1 MDNNRIVGGIKIG
14 SINLHLLFDEEQKIK
29 VAELKKVLNSIDYP
43 VKIFSVDKPINL
55 DDNLNLLGSKI
66 KSETNKS
73 KIKLLEEDY
82 NFVQDLNNKKWVVNR
97 EFYLIMEEDATNEQ
111 LINQKLN
118 DLIQEF
124 ISIGLHSERVSSE
137 EWRDLLYIILNPVTS
152 LDIFKKDATGITRSF
167 KEKIAPNGLKINEK
181 DIILGDA
188 YVSVVTLRT
197 YPSIVGVAWLGA
209 VANVNHTRMVMTIS
223 PMDAFDISNTLKKS
237 MSEVKSKLMNTNNY
251 NDEVVLNNQLDDYVQ
266 LVNRIDREHEK
277 FSLLTVNFLCY
288 GDSKENMERAKKEL
302 KTTLSAYGMGGT
314 DLMFEQE
321 RSLKMCLPTL
331 YRDLEKEFG
340 LPIPMMTTASSFP
353 FIFQTLQDDG
363 DAMMIG
369 TDSLGS
375 LLFFDLWKRTSKRNN
390 SNAVI
395 IGKSGSGKSTLIK
408 KLIRGNWCRGSKV
421 IVIDPEREYKD
432 LCENING
439 TWIDCGTGSHGI
451 INPLEVRK
459 GADDSDE
466 DKKNFNN
473 DLSRHFQT
481 FRTFIKYYLQDLT
494 AYELTKIEE
503 ILIEVYKD
511 KNIDFDTDLSKLSSD
526 DYPIMQDLYNKVVE
540 TLKQAKANKEARNV
554 IESLEK
560 ISSMLKKSTIGADA
574 RIFNGHSS
582 INVDNSSDFIV
593 LDIHSLVDSDETI
606 LRTQFF
612 NILSWCWNEISRD
625 RNEQVILVCDEAH
638 LLIDP
643 NNKDGIDFLK
653 RTAKRIR
660 KYNGSLWIISQ
671 NLIDF
676 TSQGIE
682 RFGQVIIDNSS
693 YILVMAQGQKEIE
706 LLADK
711 HKMNI
716 SRFIYSTI
724 KEKMEIDK
732 LNDSQEQFMQL
743 FDIAFKK
750 SFDAFFK
757 QLMVVINR
765 IEFNSRWSIKQ
776 TDIFMNQLKI
786 PQTED
791 ELSLSIINHPVTEVA
806 HREVL
811 KDIRKMSSKKHELD
825 NE

>member
-223 PMDAFDISNTLKKS
+223 PMDAFDISNTLK
-237 MSEVKSKLMNTNNY
+237 
-251 NDEVVLNNQLDDYVQ
+251 
-266 LVNRIDREHEK
+266 
-277 FSLLTVNFLCY
+277 
-288 GDSKENMERAKKEL
+288 RAKKEL

-706 LLADK
+706 AVQ
-711 HKMNI
+711 KMMNLSESEIQFLTTASRGQGLFVI
-716 SRFIYSTI
+716 SQDTRLPIQI
-724 KEKMEIDK
+724 HLREEEKE
-732 LNDSQEQFMQL
+732 L
-743 FDIAFKK
+743 FGNAGG
-750 SFDAFFK
+750 
-757 QLMVVINR
+757 R
-765 IEFNSRWSIKQ
+765 
-776 TDIFMNQLKI
+776 
-786 PQTED
+786 
-791 ELSLSIINHPVTEVA
+791 
-806 HREVL
+806 
-811 KDIRKMSSKKHELD
+811 
-825 NE
+825 